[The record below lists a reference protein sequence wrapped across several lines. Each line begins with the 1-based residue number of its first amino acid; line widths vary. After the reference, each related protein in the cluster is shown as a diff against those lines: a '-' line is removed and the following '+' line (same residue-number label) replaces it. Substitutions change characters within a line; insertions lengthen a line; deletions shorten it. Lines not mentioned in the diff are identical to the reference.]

1 MSNPNEGE
9 AGAKPPRPLITPD
22 AYDGENTWDEWIGHF
37 NSVSRVNDWND
48 QAKLL
53 RLEVR
58 LVGKAR
64 KAWNQL
70 TTEEKST

>member
-9 AGAKPPRPLITPD
+9 AGTKPPRPLITMD

-48 QAKLL
+48 HA
-53 RLEVR
+53 
-58 LVGKAR
+58 GKAAMAR
-64 KAWNQL
+64 SQACL
-70 TTEEKST
+70 GIG